1 MNFVA
6 IDFETANEGRNSA
19 CALGLAVVK
28 EGAIET
34 DYWLIRPPTLSFN
47 PFNVHVHGLTADDV
61 ECMPRFDRIW
71 PDVKP
76 YLEGQTLVAHCASF
90 DMSVLRH
97 VLDEYG
103 LAYPELS
110 YFCTHALAKRV
121 WPSLTRY
128 GLDSLAAHIG
138 LSFDHH
144 DAEQDAVACAHLALQ
159 CCKER
164 NADSLAA
171 LADAVAVTTG
181 KLYPGGYTPCSARR
195 NASGDGDWDPR

>member
-6 IDFETANEGRNSA
+6 IDFETANEARNSA
-19 CALGLAVVK
+19 CALGLATVK
-28 EGAIET
+28 DGEIET
-34 DYWLIRPPTLSFN
+34 DFWLIRPPTLYFN

-61 ECMPRFDRIW
+61 ERMPRFDKIW

-76 YLEGQTLVAHCASF
+76 LLEGRTLVAHCAGF

-110 YFCTHALAKRV
+110 YYCTHALAKRV
-121 WPSLTRY
+121 WPSLTHY

-138 LSFDHH
+138 VRFDHH
-144 DAEQDAVACAHLALQ
+144 DAEEDAMVCAHLALQ
-159 CCKER
+159 CCRER
-164 NADSLAA
+164 NVDSLVA
-171 LADAVAVTTG
+171 LAEAVAVTAGT
-181 KLYPGGYTPCSARR
+181 LYPGGYTACSARR
-195 NASGDGDWDPR
+195 SPSSGSDPDPC

>member
-34 DYWLIRPPTLSFN
+34 DYWRIRPPTLSFN

-76 YLEGQTLVAHCASF
+76 YLEGQTLVAHGADF
-90 DMSVLRH
+90 DMSVLRGA
-97 VLDEYG
+97 LDEYG
-103 LAYPELS
+103 IAYPELS

-121 WPSLTRY
+121 WPSLTHY

-138 LSFDHH
+138 LSFEHH
-144 DAEQDAVACAHLALQ
+144 DAEQDALACAHLALR
-159 CCKER
+159 CCKDR
-164 NADSLAA
+164 NAGSLAD
-171 LADAVAVTTG
+171 LAADVAVSTG
-181 KLYPGGYTPCSARR
+181 TLYPGGYTPCKARR
-195 NASGDGDWDPR
+195 NPSAGSDPDRR